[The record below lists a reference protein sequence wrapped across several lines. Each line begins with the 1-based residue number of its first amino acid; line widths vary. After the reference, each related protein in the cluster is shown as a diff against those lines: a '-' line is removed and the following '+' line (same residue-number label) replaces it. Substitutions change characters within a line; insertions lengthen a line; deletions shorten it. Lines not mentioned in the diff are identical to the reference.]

1 MSREKG
7 VYSWSEEDDQIVIE
21 LAQYPI
27 ETTLTRLSQPRTR
40 RSVVRRR
47 AHLGVSGDRVWR
59 RWTPEEDALVLRPE
73 LGDSTI
79 ALSLD
84 RSIGAVK
91 KRRYHLRAK
100 ENR

>member
-7 VYSWSEEDDQIVIE
+7 VYAWSKEDDQIVID
-21 LAQYPI
+21 LAQHPI
-27 ETTLTRLSQPRTR
+27 ENTLASLSQPRTR

-59 RWTPEEDALVLRPE
+59 RWTPEEDAVVLQTE
-73 LGDSTI
+73 LGDNAI
-79 ALSLD
+79 ALRLNRTISA
-84 RSIGAVK
+84 IK

-100 ENR
+100 ETR